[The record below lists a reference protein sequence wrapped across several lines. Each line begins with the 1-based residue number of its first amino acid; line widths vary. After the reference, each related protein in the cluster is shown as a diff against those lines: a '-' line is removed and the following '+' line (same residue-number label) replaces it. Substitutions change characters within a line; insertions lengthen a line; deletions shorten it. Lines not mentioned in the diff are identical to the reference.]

1 MDLITGGDDYELL
14 YTIDPKDIN
23 MIDENSYI
31 IGKIIEGDSV
41 KLYSVDNNLINI
53 DEVVMGYK
61 HFLN

>member
-1 MDLITGGDDYELL
+1 
-14 YTIDPKDIN
+14 
-23 MIDENSYI
+23 MIDKNSYI

-61 HFLN
+61 HFSN

>member
-23 MIDENSYI
+23 MIDKNSYI

-61 HFLN
+61 HFSN

>member
-61 HFLN
+61 HFSN